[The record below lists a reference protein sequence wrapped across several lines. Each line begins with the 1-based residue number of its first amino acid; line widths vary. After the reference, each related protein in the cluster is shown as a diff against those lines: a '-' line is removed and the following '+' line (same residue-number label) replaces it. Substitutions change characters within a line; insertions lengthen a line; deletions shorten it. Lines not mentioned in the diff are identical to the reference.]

1 MPSPQD
7 QAAIRVKLTP
17 DGSQAVLV
25 VPASL
30 DRQLLSEELC
40 HQALQEA
47 GVEYTR
53 EVAAAVRDVLKLC
66 ATSTQD
72 VEACVAKASA
82 AVDGVAG
89 RIEWLIDESAGGD
102 DCEDK
107 SFYERSPYVMVRSGQ
122 VIGRLIA
129 PTAGQDGR
137 DVKGKTIAAKA
148 GRAVALKLDASILR
162 NSRDELIAQT
172 DGLLVRTADA
182 ARISQLLEIPGF
194 VDFST
199 GNVRFDGDVS
209 VKEGIRDLFVVQAK
223 GSVEVRGL
231 IESATI
237 ECGHDLVAYRGMAGR
252 EGGHVKVGGH
262 LIARYLN
269 NVQGEVHGD
278 LRVEREVLNCGLS
291 VDGSVR
297 VPNGS
302 VIGGRII
309 CGGAAEIGTLG
320 SSAAATTELVV
331 ERLPRL
337 EQVLDQLAQ
346 VVTQLTHRRSELV
359 AEQQR
364 LTSQS
369 SRPSAA
375 VKERL
380 TELLFEIQQAEAAL
394 LKAQTGR
401 ESLAAT
407 IAAKRCVA
415 VTVYRELFEGAVLT
429 LRDRQ
434 FKVHKSCRGPL
445 RITRGDCGSLW
456 CRVGD
461 APGFGMEQIA
471 HVHLLSAPPVRGAA

>member
-1 MPSPQD
+1 MSSAQNK
-7 QAAIRVKLTP
+7 AAIRVKLAP

-53 EVAAAVRDVLKLC
+53 EVAARVREVLRLC

-72 VEACVAKASA
+72 VEAPVAKASP
-82 AVDGVAG
+82 AVDGVDG
-89 RIEWLIDESAGGD
+89 RIEWLIGQSARGD

-122 VIGRLIA
+122 IVGRVIP

-137 DVKGKTIAAKA
+137 DVKGATIAAKTS
-148 GRAVALKLDASILR
+148 RAVALKLDESILR
-162 NSRDELIAQT
+162 NGRNELIAQT

-182 ARISQLLEIPGF
+182 ARISQLLEVPGF
-194 VDFST
+194 VDFSS
-199 GNVRFDGDVS
+199 GNIRFDGDVT
-209 VKEGIRDLFVVQAK
+209 VKEGVRDSFVVRAK

-269 NVQGEVHGD
+269 NVQGQVQGD
-278 LRVEREVLNCGLS
+278 LRVEREVLNCSLS
-291 VDGSVR
+291 VDGAVH

-320 SSAAATTELVV
+320 SSAAVTTELVV

-337 EQVLDQLAQ
+337 EQVFDQLAQ
-346 VVTQLTHRRSELV
+346 VVTQLTHRHSELLS
-359 AEQQR
+359 EQRR
-364 LTSQS
+364 LASQS
-369 SRPSAA
+369 SHPSAT

-380 TELLFEIQQAEAAL
+380 TELLFEIRQVENAL
-394 LKAQTGR
+394 IKAQTGR

-407 IAAKRCVA
+407 IKAKRCVA
-415 VTVYRELFEGAVLT
+415 VTIHRELFEGAILT

-434 FKVHKSCRGPL
+434 FKVHKSCRGPM

-461 APGFGMEQIA
+461 APAFGMEQIA
-471 HVHLLSAPPVRGAA
+471 HVHLLTTSPVRGAA